1 MRAAVLRA
9 MDDFKTNT
17 LDAIHSKRRVVF
29 DMWPRNILVQ
39 TFDNNGQFSVKLWL
53 VDLESMLDEDQECG
67 GSFIKRVEGLETM
80 MVATKKHDIARWN
93 LIVAFVE
100 ANGLEPFCAL
110 AAR

>member
-1 MRAAVLRA
+1 MA
-9 MDDFKTNT
+9 TT
-17 LDAIHSKRRVVF
+17 LVTALIMCGWHVNLKF
-29 DMWPRNILVQ
+29 E
-39 TFDNNGQFSVKLWL
+39 FDNNGQLSVKLWL

-100 ANGLEPFCAL
+100 ANGLSNHSVRWPRDDQSASSKSN
-110 AAR
+110 